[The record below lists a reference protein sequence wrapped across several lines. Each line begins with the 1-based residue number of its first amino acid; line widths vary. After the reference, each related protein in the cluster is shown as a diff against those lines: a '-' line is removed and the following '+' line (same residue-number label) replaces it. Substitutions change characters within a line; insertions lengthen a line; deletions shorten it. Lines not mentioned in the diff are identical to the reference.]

1 MKDFSVLFF
10 LVFFARKL
18 QNSNV
23 LLLFFYDKKR
33 EEAKEKNS
41 ITYYS
46 PSSFVL
52 WLAAAMFSG
61 TIVVTVEKPQL
72 PSSQFP
78 FFWLE
83 CCWPK
88 QYCTVMHFAYF
99 LCGFYIHI
107 WLFIYIILD
116 FLLFSSNS
124 NVVHEVHYVSIKL
137 SGSQLVQLR
146 IWHMTSNWTRNE
158 RNVSLCST
166 LQPSEVESGR
176 IFIFFL
182 YIIVRSIQYREVQC
196 TSMYYGALRRTV
208 CGFQNNLRLKPH
220 VMSIDGVTVHSQHC

>member
-1 MKDFSVLFF
+1 MQHQQQVVTAVERAKQVSMSELNAIIGVSYERLFG
-10 LVFFARKL
+10 LVFLSFLCSQVVELKCFVAVFL
-18 QNSNV
+18 WQ
-23 LLLFFYDKKR
+23 KKR
-33 EEAKEKNS
+33 RGKGKKNS

-137 SGSQLVQLR
+137 SGS
-146 IWHMTSNWTRNE
+146 
-158 RNVSLCST
+158 
-166 LQPSEVESGR
+166 
-176 IFIFFL
+176 
-182 YIIVRSIQYREVQC
+182 
-196 TSMYYGALRRTV
+196 
-208 CGFQNNLRLKPH
+208 
-220 VMSIDGVTVHSQHC
+220 

>member
-1 MKDFSVLFF
+1 M
-10 LVFFARKL
+10 
-18 QNSNV
+18 
-23 LLLFFYDKKR
+23 LFFYDKKR

-88 QYCTVMHFAYF
+88 QYCTEMHFGYF
-99 LCGFYIHI
+99 LSGFHI
-107 WLFIYIILD
+107 SCYDQTVMIK
-116 FLLFSSNS
+116 SNI
-124 NVVHEVHYVSIKL
+124 VHEIHYVSRKLSSLYNTTKNMAYDIKL
-137 SGSQLVQLR
+137 DKKWTKCIVVLYFAAKWSGVGENF
-146 IWHMTSNWTRNE
+146 H
-158 RNVSLCST
+158 
-166 LQPSEVESGR
+166 
-176 IFIFFL
+176 FFFYML
-182 YIIVRSIQYREVQC
+182 
-196 TSMYYGALRRTV
+196 
-208 CGFQNNLRLKPH
+208 
-220 VMSIDGVTVHSQHC
+220 